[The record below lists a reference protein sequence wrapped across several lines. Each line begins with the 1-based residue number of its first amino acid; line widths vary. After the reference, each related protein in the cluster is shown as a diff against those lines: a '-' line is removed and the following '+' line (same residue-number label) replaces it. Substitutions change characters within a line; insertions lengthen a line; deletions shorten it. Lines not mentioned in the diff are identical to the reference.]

1 MRNGKVPALWILAA
15 LLMLTVLG
23 IGTLAWLSDVPTDQL
38 TLAQTRLIDIA
49 DWLVKASVGAILG
62 FAGGARLASGKNA
75 R

>member
-1 MRNGKVPALWILAA
+1 MSHGKVPALWIFAA

-49 DWLVKASVGAILG
+49 DWLVKASGGAILG
-62 FAGGARLASGKNA
+62 FAGGAGLAA
-75 R
+75 RQGAG

>member
-1 MRNGKVPALWILAA
+1 MSHGKVPALWIFAA

-62 FAGGARLASGKNA
+62 FAGGAGLAGRKDA
-75 R
+75 K

>member
-1 MRNGKVPALWILAA
+1 MSHGKVPALWILAA

-38 TLAQTRLIDIA
+38 TLAQTRLIDVA

-62 FAGGARLASGKNA
+62 FAGGAGLAA
-75 R
+75 RQSAG